1 MLKRKGTHQYLR
13 VNIEKGLLIS
23 KMSFKNIPQN
33 ERDGAEGRCNTYN
46 IWIRSLTTG
55 DDNFT
60 LERARKRK
68 KDQEMRTLHGA
79 LEMYLKM
86 HQN

>member
-23 KMSFKNIPQN
+23 KMSFKNIPQP
-33 ERDGAEGRCNTYN
+33 ERDAAEGRVRTYN
-46 IWIRSLTTG
+46 MWTSLLTTK
-55 DDNFT
+55 DDPFYI
-60 LERARKRK
+60 ERARKRK
-68 KDQEMRTLHGA
+68 RDKEMRTLHGA